1 MNANLLDKKKGI
13 IQSALDLI
21 QEHGFHGCPVSMV
34 AKNAGVA
41 AGTIYTYFENKDD
54 LIIGIYEYVG
64 EEIKKYVSERDDNSL
79 SFKDRYYN
87 YWKNLTDFYELK
99 PSIHGFYDQ
108 FLNSP
113 YNSEEMQNKP
123 NSWHDFANA
132 FFEEG
137 IRRGEIKELNP
148 IVLSI
153 LVNTNV
159 NSIVRIKKNFKKKLA
174 RNNMELDEISH
185 LIWAGIKAD

>member
-1 MNANLLDKKKGI
+1 MQSQLDKKKCI
-13 IQSALDLI
+13 VISALDLI
-21 QEHGFHGCPVSMV
+21 QEHGFHGCPVSQV

-54 LIIGIYEYVG
+54 LILGVFEYVV
-64 EEIKKYVSERDDNSL
+64 EETKKYVSERDDTTL
-79 SFKDRYYN
+79 KFRERFFN
-87 YWKNLTDFYELK
+87 YWKNLTDFYELN
-99 PSIHGFYDQ
+99 PSFHGFYDQ

-113 YNSEEMQNKP
+113 FNSEEIQHKP
-123 NSWHDFANA
+123 NAWRDFAYA

-137 IRRGEIKELNP
+137 IKLGEIKELNP

-159 NSIVRIKKNFKKKLA
+159 NSIVRIKTNFKKKLA
-174 RNNMELDEISH
+174 RNNMDLNEISN
-185 LIWAGIKAD
+185 LIWDGIKAH

>member
-1 MNANLLDKKKGI
+1 MQSQLDKKKCI
-13 IQSALDLI
+13 VISALDLI
-21 QEHGFHGCPVSMV
+21 QEHGFHGCPVSQV

-54 LIIGIYEYVG
+54 LILGVFEYVV
-64 EEIKKYVSERDDNSL
+64 EETKKYVSERDDTTL
-79 SFKDRYYN
+79 KFRERFFN
-87 YWKNLTDFYELK
+87 YWKNLTDFYELN
-99 PSIHGFYDQ
+99 PSVHGFYDQ

-113 YNSEEMQNKP
+113 FNSEEIQHKP
-123 NSWHDFANA
+123 NAWHDFAYA

-137 IRRGEIKELNP
+137 IKLGEIKELNP

-159 NSIVRIKKNFKKKLA
+159 NSIVRIKTNFKKKLA
-174 RNNMELDEISH
+174 RNNMDLNEISN
-185 LIWAGIKAD
+185 LIWDGIKAH

>member
-1 MNANLLDKKKGI
+1 MHSLLDKKKCI

-41 AGTIYTYFENKDD
+41 AGTIYTYFENKDS
-54 LIIGIYEYVG
+54 LIIGIYEYVA
-64 EEIKKYVSERDDNSL
+64 EEIKKYVAERDDASL
-79 SFKDRYYN
+79 TFKDRFYN
-87 YWKNLTDFYELK
+87 YWKNLTDFYELN
-99 PSIHGFYDQ
+99 PSAYGFYDQ

-113 YNSEEMQNKP
+113 FNSEEIQHKP
-123 NSWHDFANA
+123 NAWLDFAYA

-137 IRRGEIKELNP
+137 IKLGEIKELNP

-185 LIWAGIKAD
+185 LIWDGIKT

>member
-1 MNANLLDKKKGI
+1 MHSLLDKKKCI

-41 AGTIYTYFENKDD
+41 AGTIYTYFENKDS
-54 LIIGIYEYVG
+54 LIIGIYEYVA
-64 EEIKKYVSERDDNSL
+64 EEIKKYVAERDDASL
-79 SFKDRYYN
+79 TFKDRFYN
-87 YWKNLTDFYELK
+87 YWKNLTDFYELN
-99 PSIHGFYDQ
+99 PSAYGFYDQ

-113 YNSEEMQNKP
+113 FNSEEIQHKP
-123 NSWHDFANA
+123 NAWHDFAYA

-137 IRRGEIKELNP
+137 IKLGEIKELNP

-185 LIWAGIKAD
+185 LIWDGIKA

>member
-1 MNANLLDKKKGI
+1 MSVLLDKKKSI

-54 LIIGIYEYVG
+54 LIIGIYEHVV
-64 EEIKKYVSERDDNSL
+64 EEIKKYVSERDDLSL
-79 SFKDRYYN
+79 PFKERFYN
-87 YWKNLTDFYELK
+87 YWKNLTNFYELN

-113 YNSEEMQNKP
+113 YNSDDLQSNP
-123 NSWHDFANA
+123 NVWHEFANA
-132 FFEEG
+132 FFEDG
-137 IRRGEIKELNP
+137 IQQGDIKQLNP
-148 IVLSI
+148 VVLSI

-159 NSIVRIKKNFKKKLA
+159 NSIVRIKQNFKKKLEK
-174 RNNMELDEISH
+174 NNMELNEISH
-185 LIWAGIKAD
+185 LIWDGIKAD

>member
-1 MNANLLDKKKGI
+1 MSSLLDKKKCI
-13 IQSALDLI
+13 IKSALDLI
-21 QEHGFHGCPVSMV
+21 EEHGFHGCPVSMV

-54 LIIGIYEYVG
+54 LITGIYEYVV
-64 EEIKKYVSERDDNSL
+64 EEIKIYVSERDDISL
-79 SFKDRYYN
+79 SFKNRFYN
-87 YWKNLTDFYELK
+87 YWKNLTDFYELN
-99 PSIHGFYDQ
+99 PSIYGFYDQ

-113 YNSEEMQNKP
+113 FNSEEMQNKP
-123 NSWHDFANA
+123 NAWHNFAND

-137 IRRGEIKELNP
+137 IKGGEIKALNP

-159 NSIVRIKKNFKKKLA
+159 NSIVRIKKNFKQKLA

-185 LIWAGIKAD
+185 LIWDGIKVD

>member
-1 MNANLLDKKKGI
+1 MDNLLDKKNCI
-13 IQSALDLI
+13 INSALCLI

-54 LIIGIYEYVG
+54 LILGIYEYVLD
-64 EEIKKYVSERDDNSL
+64 EIKNYVSERDDTSL
-79 SFKDRYYN
+79 SFKARFYN
-87 YWKNLTDFYELK
+87 YWKNLTDFYELN

-108 FLNSP
+108 FMNSP
-113 YNSEEMQNKP
+113 FNSEEIQNRP
-123 NSWHDFANA
+123 NAWHDYAYS
-132 FFEEG
+132 FFNEG
-137 IRRGEIKELNP
+137 IKRGEIKELNP

-159 NSIVRIKKNFKKKLA
+159 NSIVRIKKNFKNKLA

-185 LIWAGIKAD
+185 LIWDGIKVD